1 MTFFEFSYL
10 AFGVLDLYI
19 VLICPILDF
28 LSNKKKV
35 ITAIILV
42 VSSILTRCFFPV
54 LSTYI
59 ILILL
64 FTLIF
69 FFTGKKLIAVCLS
82 LFNYLLSIVLSYF
95 TLFVMEHLFKI
106 TEVEALV
113 DYYIPY
119 YIFLTI
125 LFVTSSYAIRIIYSS
140 AIDKHLILP
149 KSTSALLLI
158 YLAICAILFIY
169 NYSYEAALGFPQEV
183 VRVNTILFLIFF
195 LFTSIFIV
203 IMMYILRRDAKLQAQ
218 NVQYESLQRYTEQV
232 EELYQNIRG
241 FKHDYINI
249 LSTMQLYMEQEDWV
263 NLKTYFN
270 TEILPTGA
278 TFQDSSQTLGQLSNL
293 QIPEL
298 KSILY
303 NKLVKAIELGL
314 KVQLEIR
321 KPITKIAVKNV
332 DIARVIGIYLDN
344 AIEALLELDSECPR
358 QLSVALIDMKDSVV
372 IIIQNNCKELSLN
385 LHKLGTLSYTTKGK
399 NRGMGLYLA
408 AKTLRS
414 YRNIQK
420 ETTYENHTFTQTLKI
435 FNC

>member
-1 MTFFEFSYL
+1 MTFFEFCYL

-19 VLICPILDF
+19 VLVCPIFDF
-28 LSNKKKV
+28 LSNKKKIV
-35 ITAIILV
+35 TAIILV
-42 VSSILTRCFFPV
+42 ITSTLSRCFFPE

-59 ILILL
+59 VLILI
-64 FTLIF
+64 FSLIF

-82 LFNYLLSIVLSYF
+82 LFNYLLSIVLNYF
-95 TLFVMEHLFKI
+95 TLFVMERLFKI
-106 TEVEALV
+106 TESETIT
-113 DYYIPY
+113 DYFIPY

-125 LFVTSSYAIRIIYSS
+125 LFIISSYAIRIIYSS

-149 KSTSALLLI
+149 KSTSALLII

-249 LSTMQLYMEQEDWV
+249 LSTMQLYMEHEDWV

-321 KPITKIAVKNV
+321 KPITKIAIKNV

-372 IIIQNNCKELSLN
+372 IIIQNNCKELPLN

-414 YRNIQK
+414 YKNIQK
-420 ETTYENHTFTQTLKI
+420 ETTYENNTFTQTLKI

>member
-1 MTFFEFSYL
+1 MTFFEFCYL

-19 VLICPILDF
+19 VLVCPIFDF
-28 LSNKKKV
+28 LSNKKKIV
-35 ITAIILV
+35 TAIILV
-42 VSSILTRCFFPV
+42 ITSTLFRCFFPE

-59 ILILL
+59 VLIII
-64 FTLIF
+64 FSLIF

-82 LFNYLLSIVLSYF
+82 LFNYLLSIVLNYF
-95 TLFVMEHLFKI
+95 TLFVMERLFKI
-106 TEVEALV
+106 TESETIT
-113 DYYIPY
+113 DYFIPY
-119 YIFLTI
+119 YMFLTV
-125 LFVTSSYAIRIIYSS
+125 LFIISSYAIRIIYSS

-158 YLAICAILFIY
+158 YLTICAILFIY

-321 KPITKIAVKNV
+321 KPITKIAIKNV
-332 DIARVIGIYLDN
+332 DIVRVIGIYLDN

-420 ETTYENHTFTQTLKI
+420 ETTYENNTFTQTLKI

>member
-1 MTFFEFSYL
+1 MPFFELCYMG
-10 AFGVLDLYI
+10 FGIIDFCI
-19 VLICPILDF
+19 VLVLPVFDLLTTKNRLLTLGI
-28 LSNKKKV
+28 
-35 ITAIILV
+35 ITIISLFAYLF
-42 VSSILTRCFFPV
+42 IPNF
-54 LSTYI
+54 STY
-59 ILILL
+59 LVLTTA
-64 FTLIF
+64 FSLIF

-82 LFNYLLSIVLSYF
+82 LFNYLLSIVLNYF

-106 TEVEALV
+106 TEAEALV

-125 LFVTSSYAIRIIYSS
+125 LFLTSSYAIRIIYSS

-149 KSTSALLLI
+149 KSTSALLII

-278 TFQDSSQTLGQLSNL
+278 TFQDSSQALGQLSNL

-321 KPITKIAVKNV
+321 KPITKIAIKNV

-372 IIIQNNCKELSLN
+372 IIIQNNCKELPLN

-414 YRNIQK
+414 YKNIQK
-420 ETTYENHTFTQTLKI
+420 ETTYENNTFTQTLKI